1 MTNKGKATGCQQP
14 FRLPTVRL
22 VTLTIV
28 VLALALATTACNDD
42 KTPDPECDCIVKAH
56 NAPCTCDAAGTPACD
71 CTVIQRTF
79 TIDGFV
85 KPITVTD
92 ARTGDNDTDLETL
105 GVISRLKTALQSAK
119 DSGNNKFEPVINRG
133 ITIVVEE
140 TTAYE
145 YFNVYSG
152 NKLGANIAYAL
163 SDDKDFA
170 LLMEFFIES
179 MSNNQTLSN

>member
-1 MTNKGKATGCQQP
+1 MKKTLT
-14 FRLPTVRL
+14 
-22 VTLTIV
+22 VTLSLILA
-28 VLALALATTACNDD
+28 LALALATTACKDD
-42 KTPDPECDCIVKAH
+42 SKPDPECDCNVKAH
-56 NAPCTCDAAGTPACD
+56 NAPCECDAAGTPACD
-71 CTVIQRTF
+71 CAVIQRTF

-105 GVISRLKTALQSAK
+105 GVISLLKTALTAASANSK
-119 DSGNNKFEPVINRG
+119 INTVINRNL
-133 ITIVVEE
+133 TIVVEE

-145 YFNVYSG
+145 YFKAYSG

-170 LLMEFFIES
+170 MLMEFFIES
-179 MSNNQTLSN
+179 MEGV